1 MLRNLGNI
9 ALRVLKPLGYLVNNP
24 VVRVFTRSRLIV
36 SLVEIITA
44 AHLYRALLGLPLKIK
59 LWLAVDG
66 SFQIVLGIIPSAA
79 LAFLGVAL
87 LTVGIGEGVVRTYDT
102 AEAIEITL
110 AEGGSVALDVE
121 SDTRMSGNV
130 RFALEGLA
138 GTANTSDYIFD
149 SKGIVI
155 GAGSVTS
162 SVALITIVDDSVEE
176 GAESFGLRLMSSND
190 GVRLDNFTITVNIL
204 ASDGPFDS
212 GVGEHTTVTVSL
224 LTSMVSEGQNAFGT
238 TALFGYLETALSWV
252 GIELNFVGAS
262 AIAFGLTLLGIALV
276 IIKYILVDITFLKY
290 GVGRSKYG
298 YRGIFETSWL
308 FILSQRVGRMHEFA
322 LDQVSVPLRVGR
334 SFTNFTA
341 SLIEMG
347 IYTVGAVILVWELV
361 VFVVVLQ
368 GLNSLVQTGFIKIS
382 QRIERDRV
390 KVNLALSSTSI
401 NAIGSIKTV
410 KSSAVHFNILDQL
423 FVLLDKIYKLGIRSG
438 ILAQTQGGYSRLLN
452 FGTLLGSMILGI
464 FVLGLDPTTLLLFVI
479 VIPQL
484 FARYNRF
491 FSSIRNLINTIPVL
505 EVMNEFVDEMEA
517 GRERFSGLKIDRI
530 RNSLRFRGVNF
541 TYPRRYVDDYE
552 FFAERIEMAKGQNK
566 VEKQANVTIDSIDL
580 EIEPNTMVSL
590 VGPSGAG
597 KTTILDLVTGI
608 LPPDNVGSITIDG
621 RSMSDYDII
630 SWRQSLSYLPQ
641 QAFLFSDT
649 IRNNFLMFSATSTD
663 RDLDEV
669 CKKVRMYD
677 FIQSLP
683 NKYDT
688 AVGERGIQLSGGQAQ
703 RLAIARALL
712 SKPRFL
718 IMDEATSNLDVDTE
732 RAVTDHIIS
741 LKKST
746 TILMSAHRIVT
757 ALHSDKIY
765 FIENGRVTESGSPRE
780 LIKQKGKFYSYWS
793 QYAMPEDP
801 LSDMKNDKG
810 EN

>member
-1 MLRNLGNI
+1 MLRDFGNV
-9 ALRVLKPLGYLVNNP
+9 ARKLLRPLVYLVDNP
-24 VVRVFTRSRLIV
+24 VLRIFTNSRLV
-36 SLVEIITA
+36 MSLVKIITA

-66 SFQIVLGIIPSAA
+66 SFQVVLGLLPSAA

-87 LTVGIGEGVVRTYDT
+87 LTVGVGEGVERTYT
-102 AEAIEITL
+102 AEPIEITL

-121 SDTRMSGNV
+121 PDTRMSHDV
-130 RFALEGLA
+130 RLRFENLA
-138 GTANTSDYIFD
+138 GTANTSDYLLEP
-149 SKGIVI
+149 KGILI

-162 SVALITIVDDSVEE
+162 SVALITIVDDSDEE
-176 GAESFGLRLMSSND
+176 EEESFGLRLTSRQD
-190 GVRLDNFTITVNIL
+190 GVRLDSFTITVRIL

-212 GVGEHTTVTVSL
+212 GVGEHETVTVSL
-224 LTSMVSEGQNAFGT
+224 LTSMVTGGQNAFGT
-238 TALFGYLETALSWV
+238 TALFGYIQTALSWV

-262 AIAFGLTLLGIALV
+262 AISFGLTLLTLVLV
-276 IIKYILVDITFLKY
+276 IVKYILVDITFLKY
-290 GVGRSKYG
+290 GIGRSKYG

-308 FILSQRVGRMHEFA
+308 FILSQRVGRMHDFA
-322 LDQVSVPLRVGR
+322 LSQVQTPLRVGR
-334 SFTNFTA
+334 SFTNFVA

-347 IYTVGAVILVWELV
+347 IYIGAAVILVWELV
-361 VFVVVLQ
+361 AFVVVLQ
-368 GLNSLVQTGFIKIS
+368 VLNSLVQTGFIKIS
-382 QRIERDRV
+382 QRIARDRL
-390 KVNLALSSTSI
+390 KVSLALSSTSI

-410 KSSAVHFNILDQL
+410 KSSAAHFNILDRL
-423 FVLLDKIYKLGIRSG
+423 FVLLDKTYRLGIRSG
-438 ILAQTQGGYSRLLN
+438 ILGQTRGGYNRLLN
-452 FGTLLGSMILGI
+452 FVTLLGSMILGI
-464 FVLGLDPTTLLLFVI
+464 FILGLDATTLLLFVI
-479 VIPQL
+479 VVPQL

-491 FSSIRNLINTIPVL
+491 FSSITNLINTIPTL
-505 EVMNEFVDEMEA
+505 EIMNEFVDEMEA
-517 GRERFSGLKIDRI
+517 GRERLSGLKIDRI
-530 RNSLRFRGVNF
+530 RSSLRFRGVNF

-552 FFAERIEMAKGQNK
+552 FFAERAEMVKGQNR
-566 VEKQANVTIDSIDL
+566 VERQANVTIDSIDL
-580 EIEPNTMVSL
+580 EIKPNTMVSL

-630 SWRQSLSYLPQ
+630 SWRKSLSYLPQ

-649 IRNNFLMFSATSTD
+649 IRNNFLLFSATATD

-677 FIQSLP
+677 FIQGLP

-688 AVGERGIQLSGGQAQ
+688 AVGERGVQLSGGQAQ

-712 SKPRFL
+712 SRPKFL

-765 FIENGRVTESGSPRE
+765 FIENGRVSESGSPRE
-780 LIKQKGKFYSYWS
+780 LIELKGKFYSYWS

-801 LSDMKNDKG
+801 LSDMKNDKRK
-810 EN
+810 N